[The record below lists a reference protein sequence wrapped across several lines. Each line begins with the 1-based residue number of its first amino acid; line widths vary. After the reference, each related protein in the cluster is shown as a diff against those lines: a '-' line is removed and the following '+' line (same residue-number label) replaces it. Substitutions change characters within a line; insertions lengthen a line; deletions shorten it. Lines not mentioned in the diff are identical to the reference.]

1 MGNYTREE
9 ILQMVEEEDVEF
21 IRLQFTDMFGAIKN
35 IAVTARELPRALDN
49 RCMINGEQIAG
60 MDMEKG
66 SDLYLSPILDTFA
79 ILPWRPQQGK
89 VARMICDLYFPDGT
103 PYKNSPRYILENVAG
118 KAQEEGYT
126 CYIDPECE
134 FFLFHTDDNG
144 NPTTVTHEQAGYLD
158 ISPLDLGENAR
169 RDMVLTLED
178 MGMEVES
185 SHHEAAPAQHEID
198 FRYGEIRKIADCITT
213 FKMAVRI
220 VAKRHGLH
228 ATFMPKPKAEA
239 NGSGMHI
246 QFSLIKDG
254 ENVFECADR
263 PGELSEEAYYFIGGL
278 LVHSKEM
285 ALITNPLVNSYKR
298 LVPGYDAP
306 TELTWTENNQNSLVR
321 IPVTRGEGIRVE
333 LRSPDASAN
342 PYVVLAVCL
351 AAGLDGIKNKITP
364 TKSSNLAAQDQ
375 QAEHLPETL
384 KEAIDY
390 FESSSWVKE
399 VLGEEFCRQY
409 VAAKKNEWLR
419 YTRQVTDWEIAEY
432 LYRL

>member
-35 IAVTARELPRALDN
+35 IAVTARELPRALN
-49 RCMINGEQIAG
+49 NQCIINAEQIAG
-60 MDMEKG
+60 MDPEKG
-66 SDLYLSPILDTFA
+66 SDLYLRPIPDTFA

-89 VARMICDLYFPDGT
+89 VARMICDLYCPDGT
-103 PYKNSPRYILENVAG
+103 PYKNSPRYILERVA
-118 KAQEEGYT
+118 KEAEQEGYT

-144 NPTTVTHEQAGYLD
+144 MPTTVTHEKAGYLD
-158 ISPLDLGENAR
+158 MSPLDLGENAR

-198 FRYGEIRKIADCITT
+198 FRYGEIRKTADCITT

-228 ATFMPKPKAEA
+228 ATFMPKPKTEA

-246 QFSLIKDG
+246 QFSLIKNG

-263 PGELSEEAYYFIGGL
+263 PGELSEDAYYFIGGL
-278 LVHSKEM
+278 LAHSKEM

>member
-1 MGNYTREE
+1 MYTKSD
-9 ILQMVEEEDVEF
+9 IMQMVEEEDVEF
-21 IRLQFTDMFGAIKN
+21 IRLQFTDIFGNMKNVAITSSQLEK
-35 IAVTARELPRALDN
+35 ALDN
-49 RCMINGEQIAG
+49 RCMFDGSSIEGFVRIEES
-60 MDMEKG
+60 DMYLHP
-66 SDLYLSPILDTFA
+66 DLDSFTIF
-79 ILPWRPQQGK
+79 PWRPQQGK
-89 VARMICDLYFPDGT
+89 VARIICDIYRPDGT
-103 PYKNSPRYILENVAG
+103 PFEGDPRYILRRVVKEAEDMGYVFNVG
-118 KAQEEGYT
+118 
-126 CYIDPECE
+126 PECE
-134 FFLFHTDDNG
+134 FFLFNTDDNG
-144 NPTTVTHEQAGYLD
+144 CPTTETTEKAGYFEMGPND
-158 ISPLDLGENAR
+158 HGENAR

-178 MGMEVES
+178 MGFEIEA
-185 SHHEAAPAQHEID
+185 SHHEASPGQHEID

-228 ATFMPKPKAEA
+228 ATFMPKPKAEV

-254 ENVFECADR
+254 KNVFESQSNH
-263 PGELSEEAYYFIGGL
+263 GELSQEAYYFIGGL
-278 LVHSKEM
+278 LAHSKEM
-285 ALITNPLVNSYKR
+285 ALITNPIVNSYKR

-333 LRSPDASAN
+333 LRSPDTSAN
-342 PYVVLAVCL
+342 PYVVLAICL

-364 TKSSNLAAQDQ
+364 TKSSNLAMQGQ
-375 QAEHLPETL
+375 QAEHLPSTL

-390 FESSSWVKE
+390 FEESTWVKD
-399 VLGEEFCRQY
+399 VLGEEFCKQY

-419 YTRQVTDWEIAEY
+419 YIQQVTDWEIAEY

>member
-1 MGNYTREE
+1 MKTREE
-9 ILQMVEEEDVEF
+9 ILQMVENEDVEF
-21 IRLQFTDMFGAIKN
+21 IRLQFTDMFGTLKN
-35 IAVTARELPRALDN
+35 VAVTATQLQYMKDN
-49 RCMINGEQIAG
+49 RYLIDGSCMYGELRTG
-60 MDMEKG
+60 EEDM
-66 SDLYLSPILDTFA
+66 YLCPDLDTFVT
-79 ILPWRPQQGK
+79 LPWRPQQGK
-89 VARMICDLYFPDGT
+89 VARLLCDVCRADGT
-103 PYKNSPRYILENVAG
+103 PLAVSPREILKKTME
-118 KAQEEGYT
+118 KAEKEGYT
-126 CYIDPECE
+126 FQIDPECE
-134 FFLFHTDDNG
+134 FFLFHTEDNG

-228 ATFMPKPKAEA
+228 ATFMPKPKAEV

-254 ENVFECADR
+254 KNVFESQSNH
-263 PGELSEEAYYFIGGL
+263 GELSQEAYYFIGGL
-278 LVHSKEM
+278 LAHSKEM
-285 ALITNPLVNSYKR
+285 ALITNPIVNSYKR

-333 LRSPDASAN
+333 LRSPDTSAN
-342 PYVVLAVCL
+342 PYVVLAICL

-364 TKSSNLAAQDQ
+364 TKSSNLAMQGQ
-375 QAEHLPETL
+375 QAEHLPSTL

-390 FESSSWVKE
+390 FEESTWVKD
-399 VLGEEFCRQY
+399 VLGEEFCKQY

-419 YTRQVTDWEIAEY
+419 YIQQVTDWEIAEY

>member
-9 ILQMVEEEDVEF
+9 ILQMVGEEDVEF

-198 FRYGEIRKIADCITT
+198 FRYGEIRKTADCITT

-228 ATFMPKPKAEA
+228 ATFMPKPKTEA

-246 QFSLIKDG
+246 QFSLIKNG

-263 PGELSEEAYYFIGGL
+263 PGELSEDAYYFIGGL
-278 LVHSKEM
+278 LAHSKEM

-409 VAAKKNEWLR
+409 VSAKKNEWLR

>member
-118 KAQEEGYT
+118 KAQEEGY
-126 CYIDPECE
+126 IDPECE

-198 FRYGEIRKIADCITT
+198 FRYGEIRKTADCITT

-228 ATFMPKPKAEA
+228 ATFMPKPKTEA

-246 QFSLIKDG
+246 QFSLIKNG
-254 ENVFECADR
+254 ENVFECSER
-263 PGELSEEAYYFIGGL
+263 PGELSEDAYYFIGGL
-278 LVHSKEM
+278 LAHSKEM

-409 VAAKKNEWLR
+409 VSAKKNEWLR

>member
-103 PYKNSPRYILENVAG
+103 LYKNSPRYILENVAG

-198 FRYGEIRKIADCITT
+198 FRYGEIRKTADCITT

-228 ATFMPKPKAEA
+228 ATFMPKPKTEA

-246 QFSLIKDG
+246 QFSLIKNG

-263 PGELSEEAYYFIGGL
+263 PGELSEDAYYFIGGL
-278 LVHSKEM
+278 LAHSKEM

>member
-9 ILQMVEEEDVEF
+9 ILQMVDEEDVEF

-49 RCMINGEQIAG
+49 RCMINGEQVAG

-228 ATFMPKPKAEA
+228 ATFMPKPKVEA
-239 NGSGMHI
+239 KGSGMHI
-246 QFSLIKDG
+246 QFSLIKNG

-278 LVHSKEM
+278 LAHSKEM

>member
-246 QFSLIKDG
+246 QFSLIKNG

-399 VLGEEFCRQY
+399 VLGEEFCKQY